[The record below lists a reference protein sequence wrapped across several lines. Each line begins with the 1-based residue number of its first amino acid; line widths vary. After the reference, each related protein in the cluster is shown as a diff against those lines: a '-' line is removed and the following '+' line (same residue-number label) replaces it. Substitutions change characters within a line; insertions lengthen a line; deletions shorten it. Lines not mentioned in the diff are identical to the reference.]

1 MKDIKKNIKYDLTIK
16 EKKINVYNIKN
27 IKIVLNI
34 QESFTLIS

>member
-1 MKDIKKNIKYDLTIK
+1 MKDIKKNIKYGLTIK

-34 QESFTLIS
+34 